1 MTDGEVSPSAADA
14 PPISADGPIGP
25 IRLKWHKLRT
35 DLQQAPFKL
44 SNLALGWKLGASLE
58 VDIIA
63 AADGRFVVL
72 HDPTLGPSTTG
83 RGRIASMPVAAM
95 TGLFH
100 RDGKGIADAD
110 APVLSLAELIARLR
124 DLPRAPTA
132 NLQLDL
138 KILDGR
144 PLAKNSIADAAAAVA
159 VAGMEKAIVI
169 GSHYLDEARR
179 LVAAMPGARLG
190 YDPMLAAS
198 RDPGLARNPERLLRH
213 MERRRAGVTLA
224 YLRFD
229 AVLAAERRG
238 LPLVRRLLDLGI
250 ETDAWT
256 VNPGPSTTDATLRKL
271 AEAGVRQ
278 ITTDAPGEIAGQV
291 RNALGPG
298 SLRGSGGKIG

>member
-1 MTDGEVSPSAADA
+1 MTDGRLSPAAGS
-14 PPISADGPIGP
+14 PPISVNGPIGS

-58 VDIIA
+58 VDIIS

-72 HDPTLGPSTTG
+72 HDATLGPSTTG
-83 RGRIASMPVAAM
+83 RGRVASMPAMRM
-95 TGLFH
+95 TGLLH
-100 RDGKGIADAD
+100 RDGKGAPDPD
-110 APVLSLAELIARLR
+110 APVLSLAELIAHLR
-124 DLPRAPTA
+124 DLPRSPTA

-138 KILDGR
+138 KLLDGR
-144 PLAKNSIADAAAAVA
+144 PLAENSIADAAAAVA
-159 VAGMEKAIVI
+159 DLQDAIVI

-198 RDPGLARNPERLLRH
+198 RDLDLVRKPERMLRH

-229 AVLAAERRG
+229 AVIAAEKRG
-238 LPLVRRLLDLGI
+238 FPLVRRLLDLGL

-256 VNPGPSTTDATLRKL
+256 VNPGPSMTESMLRIL

-278 ITTDAPGEIAGQV
+278 ITTDAPAAIARKIRRAV
-291 RNALGPG
+291 R
-298 SLRGSGGKIG
+298 

>member
-1 MTDGEVSPSAADA
+1 MTDGRLPPSAI
-14 PPISADGPIGP
+14 PPISVEAPSGP

-35 DLQQAPFKL
+35 NLREAPFKL

-63 AADGRFVVL
+63 AADGRFLVL
-72 HDPTLGPSTTG
+72 HDATLGPSTTG
-83 RGRIASMPVAAM
+83 RGRVTSMTLAEM

-100 RDGKGIADAD
+100 RDRKSVADPD

-124 DLPRAPTA
+124 DLPRARTA

-138 KILDGR
+138 KVLDGR
-144 PLAKNSIADAAAAVA
+144 PLAENSIADAAAAVA
-159 VAGMEKAIVI
+159 GLEKAIVI

-190 YDPMLAAS
+190 YDPMFAAS

-229 AVLAAERRG
+229 AVLAAERNG
-238 LPLVRRLLDLGI
+238 FPLVRRLLDLGI

-278 ITTDAPGEIAGQV
+278 ITTDAPGEIASQV
-291 RNALGPG
+291 RNTLGR
-298 SLRGSGGKIG
+298 SS